1 MAEIINLP
9 EKEEKRKGKGFKL
22 MPREQI
28 FADKYLICLNATEA
42 AIEAKYATGNA
53 SKMGSELLA
62 RPHVRAY
69 LDKKLEKC
77 SMDADEVVQLISDI
91 ARSNMAE
98 YMVPRLVEHVP
109 RVERK
114 LSDLIKELEKTI
126 DMEEEIFLAMTT
138 TKKEEEQYLRD
149 QQERRNLILR
159 YRIELRNNRK
169 ATRIVDGTPVMV
181 ERLELDLALIKK
193 DKARGRIKS
202 YANTPNGIK
211 VEMYDADQAI
221 YNMARIH
228 GKYEKDNMQ
237 RKPTSKLQ
245 IGFVAKP

>member
-1 MAEIINLP
+1 
-9 EKEEKRKGKGFKL
+9 
-22 MPREQI
+22 
-28 FADKYLICLNATEA
+28 
-42 AIEAKYATGNA
+42 
-53 SKMGSELLA
+53 
-62 RPHVRAY
+62 
-69 LDKKLEKC
+69 
-77 SMDADEVVQLISDI
+77 
-91 ARSNMAE
+91 
-98 YMVPRLVEHVP
+98 
-109 RVERK
+109 
-114 LSDLIKELEKTI
+114 
-126 DMEEEIFLAMTT
+126 
-138 TKKEEEQYLRD
+138 
-149 QQERRNLILR
+149 
-159 YRIELRNNRK
+159 
-169 ATRIVDGTPVMV
+169 MV